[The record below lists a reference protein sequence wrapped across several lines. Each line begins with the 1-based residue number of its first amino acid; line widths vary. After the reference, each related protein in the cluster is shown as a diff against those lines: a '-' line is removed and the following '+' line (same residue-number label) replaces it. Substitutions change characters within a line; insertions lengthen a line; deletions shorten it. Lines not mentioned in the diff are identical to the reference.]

1 MKIGIDATNIG
12 GGGGITH
19 LVEIISNYDYDNF
32 SDTISKIIIFASD
45 DVLNKIP
52 NFNYIEK
59 FSHSYLNKNIL
70 YRFYFQVFKFDYV
83 LDEKCDIVFSLS
95 GDYFGR
101 FKPLVSMSRNML
113 LYEKDNWKLISNKI
127 ELFKFWSSL
136 QKQKLCFRK
145 STGIIFISNFAKNV
159 VLKELNL
166 FKKDVVV
173 IPHGVSS
180 KFRFNHD
187 QKPIEN
193 YNWNTPFK
201 FLYVSTVHVYKH
213 QWNVVQAIYQLRKKG
228 FPVELHL
235 VGGVI
240 YKPAG
245 DKLNKCIEKF
255 DPKNEFVF
263 NHGHVSYDQIQEFY
277 RTSNGIVFAS
287 TCENM
292 PNILIE
298 SMASGIPIAC
308 SDKNPMPE
316 FLGDSKLYF
325 NSHDIISIVNTLE
338 KMLKNP
344 NLRTQESQN
353 NLVKSTSYNWA
364 LTSKNTFN
372 YILKIYKES

>member
-1 MKIGIDATNIG
+1 MVIGIDATNIG

-19 LVEIISNYDYDNF
+19 LIEIINNYDYYYFKNKV
-32 SDTISKIIIFASD
+32 SKIIIFGSEK
-45 DVLNKIP
+45 VLNQIP
-52 NFNYIEK
+52 EKDYIEK
-59 FSHSYLNKNIL
+59 FTDPLLNSNIL
-70 YRFYFQVFKFDYV
+70 YRFYFQLFKFDK
-83 LDEKCDIVFSLS
+83 LLANKCDILLSLT
-95 GDYFGR
+95 GDYFGD

-113 LYEKDNWKLISNKI
+113 LYEKSNWKLISDKK

-136 QKQKLCFRK
+136 QKQKICFRK
-145 STGIIFISNFAKNV
+145 SSGIIFISYFAKSV
-159 VLKELNL
+159 IVKELKL
-166 FKKDVVV
+166 IEKDLVV
-173 IPHGVSS
+173 IPHGVST
-180 KFRFNHD
+180 KFFFNHIHN
-187 QKPIEN
+187 PIE
-193 YNWNTPFK
+193 YYTFDFPFK

-213 QWNVVQAIYQLRKKG
+213 QWNVVQAIYELRKKG

-240 YKPAG
+240 YQPAG
-245 DKLNKCIEKF
+245 DKLNKSIKKF
-255 DPKNEFVF
+255 DSKNEFVF
-263 NHGHVSYDQIQEFY
+263 NHGHVSYNQIQDFY
-277 RTSNGIVFAS
+277 KTVNGIIFAS

-316 FLGDSKLYF
+316 FLGDSNFYF
-325 NSHDIISIVNTLE
+325 NSHDVNSIVRSLE
-338 KMLKNP
+338 IVLRNP
-344 NLRTQESQN
+344 DLRIHEAKN